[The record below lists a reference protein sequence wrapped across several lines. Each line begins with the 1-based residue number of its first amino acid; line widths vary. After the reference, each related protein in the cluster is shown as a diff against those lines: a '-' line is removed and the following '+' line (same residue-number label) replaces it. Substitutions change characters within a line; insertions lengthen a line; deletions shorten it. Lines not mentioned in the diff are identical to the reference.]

1 MPDPSVKARA
11 AILRESSGPVSIE
24 DVTLDGPSP
33 PEVVVRIAG
42 VGICHTDFL
51 PRTPVVRPPV
61 IPGHEASGV
70 VEAVGAAVADVAV
83 GDHVVLSFRSCGSC
97 RNCTDALPAY
107 CDFFWPLNMSG
118 FREGRTTNAADS
130 EGRPVQARWFGQS
143 SFADRCVVDARQLVK
158 VDASLPL
165 ELLGPLSC
173 GVLTGAGSVFESLRV
188 GPGDS
193 IAIFGAGTV
202 GLSAVMAARV
212 ADATTIVAVDLKQ
225 ERLDLATELGATHT
239 FLATTPDLTAQI
251 HALVP
256 GGLDFSL
263 DNTGVP
269 SVIATA
275 VDVLRLRGTV
285 GMLGVALE
293 PIPFTP
299 QQFAMGRTVKG
310 ILMGD
315 AVPQLLIPRLVE
327 LWQQGRF
334 PFDRLITTFALDD
347 INEAEKAMH
356 AGDVIKPVLL
366 PHHREDGA

>member
-1 MPDPSVKARA
+1 MSSQPVVTRA
-11 AILRESSGPVSIE
+11 AVLRESDQPFSVE
-24 DVTLDGPSP
+24 RVTIDGPGPS
-33 PEVVVRIAG
+33 EVLVRVVG
-42 VGICHTDFL
+42 VGVCHTDLL

-70 VEAVGAAVADVAV
+70 VEVVGSAVTGVAV
-83 GDHVVLSFRSCGSC
+83 GDHVVLSFRSCGNC

-107 CDFFWPLNMSG
+107 CDAFWPLNMSG
-118 FREGRTTNAADS
+118 YREGRTTNAADA

-143 SFADRCVVDARQLVK
+143 SFADRCVVDARQVMP
-158 VDASLPL
+158 VDPALPL

-173 GVLTGAGSVFESLRV
+173 GVLTGAGSVFHSLGVR
-188 GPGDS
+188 PGDS

-212 ADATTIVAVDLKQ
+212 AGATTIIAVDLKP
-225 ERLDLATELGATHT
+225 ERLTLAQELGATHT
-239 FLATTPDLTAQI
+239 FLAAEPDLAGRI
-251 HALVP
+251 RALVP

-275 VDVLRLRGTV
+275 VDVLRLRGTA
-285 GMLGVALE
+285 GLLGVALE

-299 QQFAMGRTVKG
+299 HQFAMGRTVKG

-315 AVPQLLIPRLVE
+315 AVPKLLIPRLID
-327 LWQQGRF
+327 LWEQGRF
-334 PFDRLITTFALDD
+334 PFDRLVTTFPLDEID
-347 INEAEKAMH
+347 QAEKAMH

-366 PHHREDGA
+366 PNDGDRA

>member
-1 MPDPSVKARA
+1 MPDSSVLVRA
-11 AILRESSGPVSIE
+11 AILREAGGPFAIE
-24 DVTLDGPSP
+24 DVAIDSP
-33 PEVVVRIAG
+33 GASEVVVRIAG
-42 VGICHTDFL
+42 VGICHTDLL

-70 VEAVGAAVADVAV
+70 VEAVGSAVTNVAV
-83 GDHVVLSFRSCGSC
+83 GDHVILSFRSCGGC

-107 CDFFWPLNMSG
+107 CDSFWPLNMSG
-118 FREGRTTNAADS
+118 FREGRATNASDA

-158 VDASLPL
+158 VDRSLPL

-173 GVLTGAGSVFESLRV
+173 GVLTGAGSVFDSLQV

-193 IAIFGAGTV
+193 IAVFGAGTV

-212 ADATTIVAVDLKQ
+212 AGATTIVATDLKP
-225 ERLDLATELGATHT
+225 ERLELAAELGATHT
-239 FLATTPDLTAQI
+239 FEATTPDLVEKI
-251 HALVP
+251 RSLVP

-275 VDVLRLRGTV
+275 VDVLRLRGTA

-334 PFDRLITTFALDD
+334 PFDRLITTFDLDEV
-347 INEAEKAMH
+347 NEAEKAMH

-366 PHHREDGA
+366 PRERKEHG

>member
-1 MPDPSVKARA
+1 MSTSVTARA
-11 AILRESSGPVSIE
+11 AILREAQGQFSVE
-24 DVTLDGPSP
+24 DVTLDGPAAS
-33 PEVVVRIAG
+33 EVVVRVAG
-42 VGICHTDFL
+42 VGICHTDLL

-61 IPGHEASGV
+61 IPGHEAAGV
-70 VEAVGAAVADVAV
+70 VEAVGAGVRGIEV

-107 CDFFWPLNMSG
+107 CDSFWPLNMSG
-118 FREGRTTNAADS
+118 FREGRTTNVADAG
-130 EGRPVQARWFGQS
+130 GRPVQARWFGQS
-143 SFADRCVVDARQLVK
+143 SFADRCVVDARQLIK
-158 VDASLPL
+158 VDPALPL
-165 ELLGPLSC
+165 QLLGPLSC
-173 GVLTGAGSVFESLRV
+173 GVLTGAGSVFDSLGV
-188 GPGDS
+188 DPGDS

-212 ADATTIVAVDLKQ
+212 AGATTIVAVDLKP
-225 ERLDLATELGATHT
+225 ERLAVAEELGATHT

-251 HALVP
+251 RSLVT

-275 VDVLRLRGTV
+275 VDVLRLHGTA

-293 PIPFTP
+293 SIPFTP

-315 AVPQLLIPRLVE
+315 AVPHLLIPRLVE

-334 PFDRLITTFALDD
+334 PFDRLVTTFPLEE
-347 INEAEKAMH
+347 INQAEKAMH

-366 PHHREDGA
+366 PSTDEGRA

>member
-1 MPDPSVKARA
+1 MPVPSVMVRA
-11 AILRESSGPVSIE
+11 AILRESGGAFSIE
-24 DVTLDGPSP
+24 EVAIDGPGPS
-33 PEVVVRIAG
+33 EVVVKVAG
-42 VGICHTDFL
+42 VGVCHTDLL

-70 VEAVGAAVADVAV
+70 VEAVGAAVTSVAV
-83 GDHVVLSFRSCGSC
+83 GDHVVLSFRSCGGC
-97 RNCTDALPAY
+97 RNCTDAMPAY
-107 CDFFWPLNMSG
+107 CDSFWPLNMSG

-173 GVLTGAGSVFESLRV
+173 GVLTGAGSVFDSLGV

-212 ADATTIVAVDLKQ
+212 AGATTIVAVDLKS

-239 FLATTPDLTAQI
+239 FLPTTPDLTAQI
-251 HALVP
+251 RALVP

-275 VDVLRLRGTV
+275 VDVLRLRGTA

-334 PFDRLITTFALDD
+334 PFDRLVTTFALGD
-347 INEAEKAMH
+347 INQVEKAMH

-366 PHHREDGA
+366 PRDLEGHA